1 MFSVCSPVVKTPTRI
16 PRGSC
21 QRHRR
26 TERERASKQPCERA
40 MKGAGCFMKPRLPA
54 SRDSAPPGGLPGG
67 RGLPALFQGSP
78 SVGELREG
86 HQEFW
91 VLPFQLQQWKRT
103 FYPAVT
109 PGRPSHR
116 RPEHSRL
123 LLPVLQT
130 GLKCHVPPES
140 LACSAQVRGNKHLQH
155 ALHMVLHSGA
165 SCPDRKCCDTCPSP
179 RRDRACQR
187 AVIPPLR
194 QGLATWAPGKDH
206 WDEHTRTA
214 ERCRSRLCGNV
225 EEVLSLSSR
234 SGG

>member
-67 RGLPALFQGSP
+67 RGLPALFQGPP

-109 PGRPSHR
+109 PGRPSR
-116 RPEHSRL
+116 RCFPPPRALSSSPARPADGAKASRPSRKPGLLRTGQGEQAPPTRAPYGAPQRRELPRPEVLRC
-123 LLPVLQT
+123 LPISPERQSMPEDSYHASQAGPGHLGT
-130 GLKCHVPPES
+130 G
-140 LACSAQVRGNKHLQH
+140 
-155 ALHMVLHSGA
+155 
-165 SCPDRKCCDTCPSP
+165 
-179 RRDRACQR
+179 
-187 AVIPPLR
+187 
-194 QGLATWAPGKDH
+194 
-206 WDEHTRTA
+206 
-214 ERCRSRLCGNV
+214 
-225 EEVLSLSSR
+225 
-234 SGG
+234 